1 MKNFTC
7 TKCGSNQLREAGKN
21 YICEYCGATI
31 LKPFTLPRKRLLFIV
46 TSLSIL
52 LVIAFVGYK
61 LLYSIKT
68 DIQHIKNQA
77 KNTIQTKVPT
87 QQPPTPTYSSED
99 NPFADVI
106 LKVESGYGS
115 KQKGNSLEDFIKAYQ
130 GFEMNKAC
138 YISLSKDGEYAFGY
152 TYGAKNTKIAEEKA
166 LEFCQKERNERKLAE
181 SCIPYAVNNHVSRLL
196 IGW

>member
-1 MKNFTC
+1 MKNFAC

-68 DIQHIKNQA
+68 DIQHIKKPSKKYYPN
-77 KNTIQTKVPT
+77 KS
-87 QQPPTPTYSSED
+87 TYTTAPYSY
-99 NPFADVI
+99 I
-106 LKVESGYGS
+106 
-115 KQKGNSLEDFIKAYQ
+115 FI
-130 GFEMNKAC
+130 
-138 YISLSKDGEYAFGY
+138 
-152 TYGAKNTKIAEEKA
+152 
-166 LEFCQKERNERKLAE
+166 
-181 SCIPYAVNNHVSRLL
+181 
-196 IGW
+196 